1 MMTDKRILI
10 AVADMTEEEKTRRN
24 EFDTSLDDYSIERN
38 FFSKFDNVDLLR
50 VNDQDIAEKEE
61 LKKKILE
68 FSPACV
74 FNRFEGWSD
83 DSYKEIEFAR
93 ILEEM
98 GMPFTG
104 NTSYTLGLCLDKW
117 TAKQA
122 LKAHGLPVPPGIF
135 INDPDSIDTRG
146 LDFPLFVKPCFED
159 ASIGIDNSSFVKD
172 EAELQRSVEMKL
184 KDFPKGV
191 IAEEFMTG
199 KEYTMGII
207 GNSPYEILGISVL
220 DYTKH
225 GGTVSYLT
233 YDSKWISNSPEYK
246 LLMPS
251 LDERIEPGIEKT
263 LRGIAAGTAE
273 AFKCRGYF
281 RIDTREKN
289 GKLCVIDVN
298 PNPDISEDGG
308 FMRQA
313 FRKGYTYDSVIEKI
327 IELAGERFEGSGI
340 R

>member
-1 MMTDKRILI
+1 MTDKRILVV
-10 AVADMTEEEKTRRN
+10 VADMTEEERTKKN
-24 EFDTSLDDYSIERN
+24 EFDTSLDDYSVERN
-38 FFSKFDNVDLLR
+38 FFGKFSNVDLLR
-50 VNDQDIAEKEE
+50 ISDQDIAEKEE
-61 LKKKILE
+61 LRKKILK
-68 FSPACV
+68 FGPACV

-98 GMPFTG
+98 GLPFTG

-122 LKAHGLPVPPGIF
+122 LKARGLPVPPGIF
-135 INDPDSIDTRG
+135 IKDPNDIDTGG

-159 ASIGIDNSSFVKD
+159 ASIGIDKTSFVKD
-172 EAELQRSVEMKL
+172 EAELRAAAETKL
-184 KDFPKGV
+184 RDFPRGV
-191 IAEEFMTG
+191 VAEEFMPG
-199 KEYTMGII
+199 KEYTVGIL

-220 DYTKH
+220 DYSKH
-225 GGTVSYLT
+225 GGAVSYLT

-251 LDERIEPGIEKT
+251 LDERIEPEIERS
-263 LRGIAAGTAE
+263 LRDIATRTAE
-273 AFKCRGYF
+273 AFRCRGYF

-289 GKLCVIDVN
+289 GKLCIIDVN
-298 PNPDISEDGG
+298 PNPDISEDSG

-313 FRKGYTYDSVIEKI
+313 FRKGYTYDSVIGRI
-327 IELAGERFEGSGI
+327 IELAEERFEGSAV

>member
-1 MMTDKRILI
+1 MTDKRILVV
-10 AVADMTEEEKTRRN
+10 VADMTEEEKTKKN
-24 EFDTSLDDYSIERN
+24 EFDTSLDDYSIEKN
-38 FFSKFDNVDLLR
+38 FFGKFSNVDLLR

-61 LKKKILE
+61 LKKKILR
-68 FSPACV
+68 SDPACV

-117 TAKQA
+117 TAKRT
-122 LKAHGLPVPPGIF
+122 LKEHGLPVPPGIF
-135 INDPDSIDTRG
+135 INDLDNMDTRG
-146 LDFPLFVKPCFED
+146 LNFPLFVKPCFED
-159 ASIGIDNSSFVKD
+159 ASIGIDNSSFVKNED
-172 EAELQRSVEMKL
+172 ELRVSVEMKL
-184 KDFPKGV
+184 KEFPRGV

-199 KEYTMGII
+199 KEYTMGIL
-207 GNSPYEILGISVL
+207 GNSPYEVLGISVL
-220 DYTKH
+220 DYSKH

-251 LDERIEPGIEKT
+251 LDEKIEPGIEKT
-263 LRGIAAGTAE
+263 LRDIAARTAE

-281 RIDTREKN
+281 RIDTREKD

-298 PNPDISEDGG
+298 PNPDISEDSG

-313 FRKGYTYDSVIEKI
+313 FRKGYTYDSIIGKI
-327 IELAGERFEGSGI
+327 IELAEERFEGSGI